1 MALKSPERAENTKL
15 GLHAL
20 QCFPDPKSRSFWGPA
35 KGFLKSLSGLHWVLA
50 SVPQLGSQREAAPS
64 GVSDVGGFG

>member
-15 GLHAL
+15 DLHAR
-20 QCFPDPKSRSFWGPA
+20 QCFPYPKSRSFWGPA
-35 KGFLKSLSGLHWVLA
+35 KVFLKSLSGPRWVLA
-50 SVPQLGSQREAAPS
+50 SVPQLGSQRGAAPP